1 MGADLDQPDAAPGT
15 TPCARQSGKCR
26 NEYVVRGSRAT
37 YASSFVQFRHQP
49 LILGN
54 SIGFSLLRVAGLSYD
69 SCMFSE
75 LIIMYLFLGGTGA
88 GCCLVASVL
97 GLLADPEE
105 VRTVL
110 GLHMRSSQGCVWKR
124 FFAALYLAAL
134 SALLLGAVCLM
145 ADTGRPDRILLL
157 LTHPAPTYIAFG
169 AWAIIACVLF
179 AGIRLLIWSGV
190 LPASSWMAT
199 ALDALCIIASMAVIV
214 YTGLMLSDVQAVP
227 LWHTPWLVLLF
238 ALSGLSCGIALVL
251 IASFASRTMELFAS
265 TLVRLVKI
273 DAFVIVLEAVV
284 SIFCLLSVW
293 DTAGGLA
300 DPIGSTAQ
308 IARTS
313 LESLL
318 VGPFAVLFWTGFV
331 FVGLAVPFVQDVIIG
346 HTAQKLV
353 AAGRMNRRVLFM
365 LGTATCVLIG
375 GFILRFLVVG
385 AAMHPALLIS

>member
-1 MGADLDQPDAAPGT
+1 
-15 TPCARQSGKCR
+15 
-26 NEYVVRGSRAT
+26 
-37 YASSFVQFRHQP
+37 
-49 LILGN
+49 
-54 SIGFSLLRVAGLSYD
+54 
-69 SCMFSE
+69 
-75 LIIMYLFLGGTGA
+75 
-88 GCCLVASVL
+88 
-97 GLLADPEE
+97 
-105 VRTVL
+105 
-110 GLHMRSSQGCVWKR
+110 
-124 FFAALYLAAL
+124 
-134 SALLLGAVCLM
+134 
-145 ADTGRPDRILLL
+145 
-157 LTHPAPTYIAFG
+157 
-169 AWAIIACVLF
+169 
-179 AGIRLLIWSGV
+179 
-190 LPASSWMAT
+190 
-199 ALDALCIIASMAVIV
+199 
-214 YTGLMLSDVQAVP
+214 
-227 LWHTPWLVLLF
+227 
-238 ALSGLSCGIALVL
+238 
-251 IASFASRTMELFAS
+251 MELFAS

-346 HTAQKLV
+346 HTAQKPV

-375 GFILRFLVVG
+375 GFILRFLVVD